1 MADKSIGGES
11 PTVKRAFELLDRW
24 RHLPAYQLERRAD
37 IFFALY
43 LPEVLE
49 EHFRTKINRCLIPE
63 FPIKKV
69 LLPRYNENNNRS
81 INVDYLALQE
91 PTDGETAEQAF
102 LVELKT
108 DNASIDK
115 DQLCD
120 LLHAAN
126 CGLKC
131 LVEGVIDICGS
142 STNQKRKY
150 AHLIRLLSCL
160 DLVEEDGDAFP
171 LPLRWY
177 SKTWG
182 YTELL
187 KGIRNNVTERTSLKL
202 VYVAPKEDEKLEEAK
217 IPTIDFNCFADV
229 IEKGDPDGIRRTF
242 AYHLRNWAK
251 ECAGTPYPKDLRSC

>member
-49 EHFRTKINRCLIPE
+49 EHFRTKINHCLIPE

-150 AHLIRLLSCL
+150 AHLLKSLSCL
-160 DLVEEDGDAFP
+160 DLVGEYPP
-171 LPLRWY
+171 LDKWC
-177 SKTWG
+177 KKHWG
-182 YTELL
+182 YRELINRIKVK
-187 KGIRNNVTERTSLKL
+187 KGDWPELKL
-202 VYVAPKEDEKLEEAK
+202 VYVAPNKTKELKDAE
-217 IPTIDFNCFADV
+217 IPTIDFKCFADI

-242 AYHLRNWAK
+242 ACHLRNWAK
-251 ECAGTPYPKDLRSC
+251 ECAGIPYPKDLCSC

>member
-1 MADKSIGGES
+1 MADNSKSGES
-11 PTVKRAFELLDRW
+11 PTLKRAFELLDRW

-49 EHFRTKINRCLIPE
+49 KHFGTKINHCLIPE

-126 CGLKC
+126 CGLEC
-131 LVEGVIDICGS
+131 LVKGVIDICRS

-150 AHLIRLLSCL
+150 AHLLRLLSCL
-160 DLVEEDGDAFP
+160 DLVRDGDVFP
-171 LPLRWY
+171 LPPRWCG
-177 SKTWG
+177 KKRWG
-182 YTELL
+182 YADL
-187 KGIRNNVTERTSLKL
+187 KEGIRSNVTDRISLKL
-202 VYVAPKEDEKLEEAK
+202 VYVAPKMDCKLEEAK

-242 AYHLRNWAK
+242 ACHLRNWAK
-251 ECAGTPYPKDLRSC
+251 ERAGTPYPKDLRSC